1 MNKTE
6 MIVLGLA
13 GLAVYLIWKTQQ
25 PRVNGPTDTGK
36 PNGYW
41 PAAKNAVAPI
51 DNWTWTGR
59 SYGGSSDTGGAFGLG
74 GF

>member
-6 MIVLGLA
+6 LMVLGLA
-13 GLAVYLIWKTQQ
+13 AAAVYMIYLSQK
-25 PRVNGPTDTGK
+25 PRTNNPTDTGK
-36 PNGYW
+36 PANYW
-41 PAAKNAVAPI
+41 PAANSSVAPI
-51 DNWTWTGR
+51 DNWKWTGR

>member
-6 MIVLGLA
+6 LMVLGLA
-13 GLAVYLIWKTQQ
+13 GLAVFLIYQSQK

-36 PNGYW
+36 PAGYW
-41 PAAKNAVAPI
+41 PAKTNTVAPI

>member
-6 MIVLGLA
+6 TIVLGLA
-13 GLAVYLIWKTQQ
+13 ALAVYMIWRSQAA
-25 PRVNGPTDTGK
+25 RVVGPLDTGR
-36 PNGYW
+36 PN
-41 PAAKNAVAPI
+41 NRNTVATLVPPI

-59 SYGGSSDTGGAFGLG
+59 SYGGSSDTGSAFGLG